1 MPIVSDVKEVDVV
14 VVGAGITGLSTAYA
28 VQKMGRSVLVVESF
42 DDVGGRIMTRER
54 NGDLVEVGQQYFL
67 SSYDEALQLLEEIGM
82 LGEMVEENTQSAQ
95 YIDKHGASRLIGS
108 LMDLLRVLGA
118 RGIFDA
124 TRATLQYAI
133 LGKAL
138 PKYHLESY
146 VDKYDGVVAAKALSW
161 AGETFMNYIMRPMV
175 YGNGGTSLEHTSLFQ
190 AIRLFR
196 GNLRGSKQYGFRG
209 GNRALPRKLAEYVP
223 VMLNAEVSELS
234 MEGDSVTGIRLASG
248 SSIKA
253 GHVVLCTPPNVS
265 ARLTP
270 DNFKRAKEFLSN
282 FNHTRLAL
290 AFFYLDRPVKSAGV
304 SFSTPYPAKRHF
316 NLSINHTV
324 MRPFQVPSG
333 KAIVSA
339 WSAYPDALELL
350 DKQDDEI
357 LSIAFE
363 ELKLFYPGLNEEWVE
378 HSEVVRHNW
387 GYARMDV
394 GDARRLLDFK
404 AEAEEFKGLSYAN
417 ADFNLVSLESGVI
430 MGKEAAARAVRSLG

>member
-146 VDKYDGVVAAKALSW
+146 V
-161 AGETFMNYIMRPMV
+161 
-175 YGNGGTSLEHTSLFQ
+175 
-190 AIRLFR
+190 
-196 GNLRGSKQYGFRG
+196 
-209 GNRALPRKLAEYVP
+209 
-223 VMLNAEVSELS
+223 
-234 MEGDSVTGIRLASG
+234 
-248 SSIKA
+248 
-253 GHVVLCTPPNVS
+253 
-265 ARLTP
+265 
-270 DNFKRAKEFLSN
+270 
-282 FNHTRLAL
+282 
-290 AFFYLDRPVKSAGV
+290 
-304 SFSTPYPAKRHF
+304 
-316 NLSINHTV
+316 
-324 MRPFQVPSG
+324 
-333 KAIVSA
+333 
-339 WSAYPDALELL
+339 
-350 DKQDDEI
+350 
-357 LSIAFE
+357 
-363 ELKLFYPGLNEEWVE
+363 
-378 HSEVVRHNW
+378 
-387 GYARMDV
+387 
-394 GDARRLLDFK
+394 
-404 AEAEEFKGLSYAN
+404 
-417 ADFNLVSLESGVI
+417 ADFGE
-430 MGKEAAARAVRSLG
+430 RDRSFR